1 MEQHTLPFIPPNK
14 YPSECQITIYR
25 QSGIVVATDTDTG
38 ISVTNACEIIAT
50 EVVRQFG
57 VSPHRMIFIE
67 QYRPGRPD
75 QTTDLVQFD
84 IVADERKKRIQ
95 FRQPRW
101 IHLSATEFETM
112 IRIAEEVEAI

>member
-1 MEQHTLPFIPPNK
+1 MEQHTLQFIPPNK
-14 YPSECQITIYR
+14 YPSQCQITIYR

-38 ISVTNACEIIAT
+38 VSVTNACEIIAT
-50 EVVRQFG
+50 EAARQFD

-84 IVADERKKRIQ
+84 IVADKRKKLIQ

-101 IHLSATEFETM
+101 THLPLAELETM
-112 IRIAEEVEAI
+112 IRIAEEVEAV